1 MDNNYLGGKKKSR
14 SSTGR
19 IRIKAYK
26 KRSGVVVKA
35 HYTKNRG
42 AKGRTPAYKRVL
54 PKLKSGE
61 FRAYGYSTKLSSS
74 KRLSILKKIVKDYSY
89 STVIKRLVVLRNYE
103 KSDPKLYK
111 KFNADVKGLQKWRK
125 SLSGGKKKKKMMK
138 RKHRGGRKNKPC
150 M

>member
-1 MDNNYLGGKKKSR
+1 MDCKGGKKKA
-14 SSTGR
+14 TKR
-19 IRIKAYK
+19 ILIKSYK

-61 FRAYGYSTKLSSS
+61 FRAYGYSTKLSSK
-74 KRLSILKKIVKDYSY
+74 KRLIILKKIVKDYSY

-103 KSDPKLYK
+103 KNEPKLYK
-111 KFNADVKGLQKWRK
+111 KFDTDVKALQKWKK
-125 SLSGGKKKKKMMK
+125 SLRNGKKKVSK
-138 RKHRGGRKNKPC
+138 RKGGQKNKPC